1 MQAATAEKRVFP
13 RVPVTLTAHCRLGNR
28 FLREAVGNLSVG
40 GLYLKTRE
48 RAREGTPIR
57 VALALPYAD
66 GPRFCTLAGSVV
78 RVVRDERGGTAG
90 LGVRFL
96 DAEISLQDRQTLER
110 FLILQ
115 GGQVAV
121 TVTR

>member
-13 RVPVTLTAHCRLGNR
+13 RVPVALTAHCRLGNR
-28 FLREAVGNLSVG
+28 FLREAVADLSVG

-57 VALALPYAD
+57 VALALPHVD

-78 RVVRDERGGTAG
+78 RVARDDTGTPCG
-90 LGVRFL
+90 LGVRFA
-96 DAEISLQDRQTLER
+96 DAETSPADRLTLEQ
-110 FLILQ
+110 FLRLP
-115 GGQVAV
+115 GQ
-121 TVTR
+121 RG